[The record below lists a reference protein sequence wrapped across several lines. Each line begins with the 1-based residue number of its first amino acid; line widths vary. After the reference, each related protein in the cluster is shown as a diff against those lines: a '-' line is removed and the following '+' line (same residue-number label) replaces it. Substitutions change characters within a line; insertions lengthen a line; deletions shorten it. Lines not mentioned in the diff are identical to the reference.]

1 MMYLV
6 AARCVIATYLPLAIA
21 TKLFPVAFSGCFFT
35 NNTPTYIL
43 TEGPFGDKITG
54 ERVAFFRC

>member
-1 MMYLV
+1 MINGPL
-6 AARCVIATYLPLAIA
+6 RHCHITLPLALA

>member
-6 AARCVIATYLPLAIA
+6 AARCVIA

-43 TEGPFGDKITG
+43 TQGPFGGKLSVS
-54 ERVAFFRC
+54 ELLFR